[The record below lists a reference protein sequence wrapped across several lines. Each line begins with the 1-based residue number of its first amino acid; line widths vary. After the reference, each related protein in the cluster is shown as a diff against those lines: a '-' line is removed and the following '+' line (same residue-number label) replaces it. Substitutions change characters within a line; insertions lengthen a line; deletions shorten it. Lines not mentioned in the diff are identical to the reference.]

1 MSVNEDLLKTYKEV
15 FDTHKEFE
23 ETVVQKHLDKLKE
36 LDLYL
41 PPSNTFFIIT
51 NTSKGTFEYIS
62 KNTVLALGIDPTTM
76 YEKGIPYWLSH
87 FHPTEIETWV
97 KTLADLMEYT
107 MFKIEPDKREKLNY
121 QWNFRIKTPSG
132 HYLNLVENQVPLYF
146 DELGKPII
154 GIGHLNVI
162 GEDEELPIK
171 ASIKILNEKN
181 EYETIYNKNYSQLA
195 LPENISNREKDVI
208 RLLVMHNTSKEISE
222 KLSISRHTVDTH
234 RRNILQKLNI
244 NNTQELISMYVKNGY
259 F

>member
-51 NTSKGTFEYIS
+51 NTSKGIFEYIS
-62 KNTVLALGIDPTTM
+62 KNAVHTLGIDTIKM
-76 YEKGIPYWLSH
+76 YEQGVPYWLSH
-87 FHPTEIETWV
+87 FHPSEIETWV

-107 MFKIEPDKREKLNY
+107 MLKIEPDKRERLNY
-121 QWNFRIKTPSG
+121 QWNFRLKTSSG
-132 HYLNLVENQVPLYF
+132 KYLNLVENQVPLYF
-146 DELGKPII
+146 DEFGKPII

-162 GEDEELPIK
+162 GEEEELPIK
-171 ASIKILNEKN
+171 ASIKILNENN
-181 EYETIYNKNYSQLA
+181 EYETIYHRNYSQLA
-195 LPENISNREKDVI
+195 LPENLSNREKDVI
-208 RLLVMHNTSKEISE
+208 SLLVMNKTSKEISE
-222 KLSISRHTVDTH
+222 KLCISRHTVDTH

-244 NNTQELISMYVKNGY
+244 NTTQELVTLYVKHGY